1 MSYLIGSQSNVAIPI
16 NVRHQL
22 SFSANGTGKLD
33 ITISPKQTM
42 GRTVSNII
50 STFENIWYMLI
61 LKLGT

>member
-42 GRTVSNII
+42 GRTVS
-50 STFENIWYMLI
+50 TKY
-61 LKLGT
+61 